1 MDVIR
6 FLVKT
11 FTDLYLLVFMFRLIL
26 QWVRADYYNPI
37 TQFVVTVT
45 NPLVVPARR
54 LLPSIG
60 KVDTPTLV
68 VLVLLQCVVT
78 YLLLAL
84 IGATPTAATF
94 VYLVVVRLIRLVIW
108 TYTIAIFGY
117 VILSWVAQAH
127 YSPIAMVLGQVVG
140 PLLRPV
146 RRILPTIGGLDLS
159 PMIVLILLYAASL
172 AVDDLPL
179 YLR

>member
-1 MDVIR
+1 LNAVI
-6 FLVKT
+6 FLVRT
-11 FTDLYLLVFMFRLIL
+11 LTDLYLLAFMLRLIL

-37 TQFVVTVT
+37 SQFVIRIT

-54 LLPSIG
+54 VLPSIG
-60 KVDTPTLV
+60 KIDTPTVV
-68 VLVLLQCVVT
+68 VLVLLQCAVT

-84 IGATPTAATF
+84 VGASPTAGAF
-94 VYLVVVRLIRLVIW
+94 FYLVVTRLIRLVIW
-108 TYTIAIFGY
+108 TYTIALFGY

-127 YSPIAMVLGQVVG
+127 YSPIAMVLGQIVG

-146 RRILPTIGGLDLS
+146 RRILPPIGGIDLS
-159 PMIVLILLYAASL
+159 PMLVLILLYAASL
-172 AVDDLPL
+172 AVDDLSL

>member
-11 FTDLYLLVFMFRLIL
+11 FTDLYLLVFMLRLIL

-37 TQFVVTVT
+37 SQFVIKVTD
-45 NPLVVPARR
+45 PLVVPARR
-54 LLPSIG
+54 ILPSVG
-60 KVDTPTLV
+60 KLDTPTLV
-68 VLVLLQCVVT
+68 VLVLLQCLVT
-78 YLLLAL
+78 YLLLLL
-84 IGATPTAATF
+84 IDFTPSAGTF
-94 VYLVVVRLIRLVIW
+94 IYLVVIRLIRLVIW
-108 TYTIAIFGY
+108 TYTIALFGY
-117 VILSWVAQAH
+117 VILSWVAQAR

-146 RRILPTIGGLDLS
+146 RRILPPIGGLDLS
-159 PMIVLILLYAASL
+159 PMLVLILLYAASI
-172 AVDDLPL
+172 AVGDLPL